1 MIIFSS
7 PNNTIYQDFSLI
19 DNIATDAS
27 VSQIQFDT
35 KPTNLANHANDGDK
49 TTCFKSK
56 GTNVRFQV
64 DMTEIRIVTEVYLT
78 GKGMSV
84 NWLLD

>member
-1 MIIFSS
+1 MIILSS
-7 PNNTIYQDFSLI
+7 PNNAIYQDFSLI

-35 KPTNLANHANDGDK
+35 KPANQTNDGDK

-56 GTNVRFQV
+56 GTTVRIQV
-64 DMTEIRIVTEVYLT
+64 DMTELRIVTEVYLT